1 MIRLVAGGGRS
12 RLLFLLGFAELF
24 ELAMK
29 LLPLFERQFGFDTR
43 SLAHTLLEGV
53 WFQYSTRH
61 IMPLSGGR
69 RVPLLDRVF
78 MPLLGRN
85 D

>member
-1 MIRLVAGGGRS
+1 MIRLVAGWHG

-29 LLPLFERQFGFDTR
+29 LLPSVERQFGFDTR
-43 SLAHTLLEGV
+43 SLAHTLLEGL